1 MAGTADPELFK
12 PALII
17 LGSAG
22 LVIPIVHRLKISPL
36 IGFIVIGI
44 AVGPSG
50 LGLLAHLV
58 PPLGWVTITDVDA
71 IAPIGE
77 LGVVML
83 MFMIGLEL
91 SWPRLMLMRRLV
103 FGLGTLQ
110 VGVCAAAIAGVAL
123 ALGMGAGAAVIVGL
137 ALAMS
142 STAVVVQLLSDG
154 NRMAAPV
161 GRACLA
167 VLLFQDL
174 AAVPILFV
182 LGIVGTGIDQPQGG
196 GLVGLIVAVAQAALA
211 IVVLLVFGRVG
222 LRRLLRRAAR
232 TDSPE
237 LFMAACL
244 LVILG
249 TGLATA
255 AAGLSMAMGA
265 LIAGLLLAE
274 TEYRRQI
281 EVTIEPF
288 KGLLLGVFLIWVGMG
303 LDVRRIIADP
313 LPILALAVCLV
324 ALKFGL
330 IYGLSRIFGLKKVT
344 SLQSALLLAPGG
356 EFGFVILGAA
366 LAGHLV
372 SAADDGT
379 ALILA
384 AITMATI
391 PPLDQLGRALAKR
404 LTVAPPAHLQVPV
417 DMPDDHAPRVIL
429 AGFGRVGETVA
440 SMLEVHKI
448 PYVAIDNSAEHVG
461 RLRAAGKPVFW
472 GDITRIEMLRNL
484 HLGSARALVVTM
496 SDHGAAD
503 RLVIAARRESP
514 TLQIIVRARDAR
526 HAASLYALGATDAV
540 PETIEA
546 SLQLSESVLV
556 DLGIPMGPVI
566 ASIHEKR
573 SEFQAQIK
581 GMAPDADVRTR
592 GRRRLRDARPV

>member
-1 MAGTADPELFK
+1 MAGPEMFK
-12 PALII
+12 PALVI
-17 LGSAG
+17 LAAAG
-22 LVIPIVHRLKISPL
+22 LVIPVVHRLKFSPL
-36 IGFIVIGI
+36 VGFILVGI

-50 LGLLAHLV
+50 IGRLAQSV
-58 PPLGWVTITDVDA
+58 PPLGWVSIADVDA

-110 VGVCAAAIAGVAL
+110 VLACAAAIAAIG
-123 ALGMGAGAAVIVGL
+123 LGLGLRAMPAVIVGF

-142 STAVVVQLLSDG
+142 STAVVVQLLSG
-154 NRMAAPV
+154 GRRLGAPA
-161 GRACLA
+161 GRASLA

-182 LGIVGTGIDQPQGG
+182 LGMIGSGG
-196 GLVGLIVAVAQAALA
+196 APGDGLSTVGLAIAQAALA
-211 IVVLLVFGRVG
+211 IAVVLVFGRLG
-222 LRRLLRRAAR
+222 LRRVLRWAAR

-249 TGLATA
+249 TGLATT
-255 AAGLSMAMGA
+255 AAGLSMEMGA

-288 KGLLLGVFLIWVGMG
+288 KGLLLGVFLIWVGMS
-303 LDVRRIIADP
+303 LDIGRIAADP
-313 LPILALAVCLV
+313 LPFLAFSLGLV
-324 ALKFGL
+324 ALKAGL
-330 IYGLSRIFGLKKVT
+330 IFGLGCAFGLKRLVG
-344 SLQSALLLAPGG
+344 LQSALLLAPGG
-356 EFGFVILGAA
+356 EFGFVILGVA
-366 LAGHLV
+366 LAGRLIEP
-372 SAADDGT
+372 AEGGG
-379 ALILA
+379 ALILTA
-384 AITMATI
+384 VTMATI
-391 PPLDQLGRALAKR
+391 PLLDQLGRRIADSFVA
-404 LTVAPPAHLQVPV
+404 APPVELHPPV
-417 DMPDDHAPRVIL
+417 GMAADDVPRVIL
-429 AGFGRVGETVA
+429 AGFGRVGQTVA
-440 SMLEVHKI
+440 EMLEVHRI
-448 PYVAIDNSAEHVG
+448 PYVAIDNDPVHVG

-472 GDITRIEMLRNL
+472 GDVTRIEMLRNL
-484 HLGSARALVVTM
+484 HLGTARALVVTM

-503 RLVIAARRESP
+503 RLVAAARGESVD
-514 TLQIIVRARDAR
+514 LQIIVRARDAA
-526 HAASLYALGATDAV
+526 HAARLYALGATDAV

-556 DLGIPMGPVI
+556 DLGTPMGPVI
-566 ASIHEKR
+566 ASIREKR

-581 GMAPDADVRTR
+581 AMAPDAEVRAR
-592 GRRRLRDARPV
+592 GRRRLRDARPLQL